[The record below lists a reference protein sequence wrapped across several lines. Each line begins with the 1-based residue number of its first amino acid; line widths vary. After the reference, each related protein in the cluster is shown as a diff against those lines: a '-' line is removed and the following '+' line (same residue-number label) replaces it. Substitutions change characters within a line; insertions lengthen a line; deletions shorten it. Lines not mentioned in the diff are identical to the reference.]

1 MTTSIALIEDDKAF
15 ATLLASCI
23 KEDDVFAI
31 NGMYHTFNDAIT
43 QIPTKGFELI
53 ITDIQLPD
61 GDGVNIV
68 AQLQPQMP
76 DTKFIM
82 CTSFDD
88 DDKIFASLKAGACGY
103 IVKTDDPENI
113 VGHIH
118 DALNGGAPMS
128 AGIALRVVKYF
139 QQQQNPKALTVLT
152 QKENAILLHLSKGL
166 FYKEIASLEQVSIDT
181 IKKHCGHIYNKLHV
195 SNRTEAIN
203 ILKGN

>member
-1 MTTSIALIEDDKAF
+1 MTTSIALIEDDKIF
-15 ATLLASCI
+15 ATLMASCI
-23 KEDDVFAI
+23 EEDNAFAI
-31 NGMYHTFNDAIT
+31 NGIYHTYNDAIT
-43 QIPTKGFELI
+43 QIPTKSFELI

-61 GDGVNIV
+61 GNGLDIV

-113 VGHIH
+113 VAHIH
-118 DALNGGAPMS
+118 DALYGGAPMS

-139 QQQQNPKALTVLT
+139 QQQQNPKALTILT
-152 QKENAILLHLSKGL
+152 PKENTILLHLSKGL
-166 FYKEIASLEQVSIDT
+166 LYKEIASLEQVSIDT
-181 IKKHCGHIYNKLHV
+181 IKKHCGHIYTKLHV